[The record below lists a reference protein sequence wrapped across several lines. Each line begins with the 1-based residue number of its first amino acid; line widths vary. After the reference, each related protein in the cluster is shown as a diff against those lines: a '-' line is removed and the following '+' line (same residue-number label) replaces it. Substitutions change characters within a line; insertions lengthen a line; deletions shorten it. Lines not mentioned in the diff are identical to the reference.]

1 MNYKIICD
9 DRDIEFTNNY
19 PALTF
24 SYDINKNFYRV
35 NDDIIE
41 VDYLNFDDI
50 NERVDLKKKF
60 KCIFVIL
67 KSIENY
73 DLERIDNISK
83 YDNVVIAVMDKN
95 IFLENKNIVMLKG
108 LNEKINVEAL
118 IDMFSN
124 KDIMMRVKNKKKI
137 SSMILGNEDLVNPV
151 GNMLRNILKN
161 FSHIDNYKEYIMYLY
176 SNKEFNLQETAYLED
191 LMREYLYNAGKIEI
205 KQIKDSEIEDN
216 VFYSILA
223 TR

>member
-1 MNYKIICD
+1 MNYKIMCD

-24 SYDINKNFYRV
+24 SYDTNKNFYRV

-41 VDYLNFDDI
+41 VEYLNFDDI

-60 KCIFVIL
+60 KLIFIIL

-73 DLERIDNISK
+73 DLERINNISK
-83 YDNVVIAVMDKN
+83 YDNVIIAVMDKDV
-95 IFLENKNIVMLKG
+95 FLENKNIVMLKG

-124 KDIMMRVKNKKKI
+124 KDIMMRVKNKKRV

-151 GNMLRNILKN
+151 GNMLKNILKN
-161 FSHIDNYKEYIMYLY
+161 FSRIDNYKEYIMYLY

>member
-1 MNYKIICD
+1 MNYKIMCD

-24 SYDINKNFYRV
+24 SYDTNKNFYRV

-41 VDYLNFDDI
+41 VEYLNFDDI

-60 KCIFVIL
+60 KLIFIIL

-73 DLERIDNISK
+73 DLERINNISK
-83 YDNVVIAVMDKN
+83 YDNVIIAAMDKDV
-95 IFLENKNIVMLKG
+95 FLENKNIVMLKG

-124 KDIMMRVKNKKKI
+124 KDIMMRVKNKKRV

-151 GNMLRNILKN
+151 GNMLKNILKN
-161 FSHIDNYKEYIMYLY
+161 FSRIDNYKEYIMYLY

-205 KQIKDSEIEDN
+205 KQIKDSEIEEN

>member
-24 SYDINKNFYRV
+24 SYDTNKNFYRV

-41 VDYLNFDDI
+41 VEYLNFDDI
-50 NERVDLKKKF
+50 NERVELKKKF
-60 KCIFVIL
+60 KLIFIIL

-73 DLERIDNISK
+73 DLERINNISK
-83 YDNVVIAVMDKN
+83 YDNVIIAVMDKDV
-95 IFLENKNIVMLKG
+95 FLENKNIVMLKG

-124 KDIMMRVKNKKKI
+124 KDIMMRVKNKKRV

-151 GNMLRNILKN
+151 GNMLKNILKN
-161 FSHIDNYKEYIMYLY
+161 FSRIDNYKEYIMYLY